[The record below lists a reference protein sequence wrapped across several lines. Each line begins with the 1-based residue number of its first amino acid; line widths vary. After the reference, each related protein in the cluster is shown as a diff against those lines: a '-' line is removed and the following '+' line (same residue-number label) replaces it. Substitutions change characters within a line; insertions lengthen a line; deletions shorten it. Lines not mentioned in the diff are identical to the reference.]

1 VGWRAI
7 SALAAAVVL
16 VVVLGVA
23 VAASR
28 GHATRP
34 SPAKAKLPAVARF
47 GDDADLMR
55 RLERPKHVRG
65 SR

>member
-1 VGWRAI
+1 VGRRAI

-16 VVVLGVA
+16 VIVLGVA

-28 GHATRP
+28 RHATKP
-34 SPAKAKLPAVARF
+34 QPAKAKLPAARQF

-55 RLERPKHVRG
+55 RLERSKHVRG
-65 SR
+65 SQ